1 MIKYTIQKAIQVF
14 GIILMPICAMGAYD
28 DGSWFGIFCCI
39 GVFILLLQELISR
52 DLEKKLHGE
61 L

>member
-1 MIKYTIQKAIQVF
+1 MIRYTIEKTIQVF
-14 GIILMPICAMGAYD
+14 GIIILPICAMGAYD
-28 DGSWFGIFCCI
+28 DGSWFGILVVVLALI
-39 GVFILLLQELISR
+39 PYLLELGNR